1 MIINVNVI
9 LLYKY
14 VIIFSFIIG
23 WNDILNVVFD

>member
-9 LLYKY
+9 LLFKY